1 MIPGLGRSPG
11 AGNGNSLQY
20 SCPENPTD
28 RGTWQAT
35 GSYRVTRVEHDLVT
49 KLPPSSYYIFKI
61 EKENTLFEK
70 TER

>member
-1 MIPGLGRSPG
+1 MILGLGRSPEG
-11 AGNGNSLQY
+11 RNGNSLQY
-20 SCPENPTD
+20 PCLEDPTN
-28 RGTWQAT
+28 RGAWQAT
-35 GSYRVTRVEHDLVT
+35 VHGVVRVEHDLVP